1 MDFLKKAKEFL
12 KGKKTHLL
20 VIVYCIMVIITGEDP
35 SGGSAL
41 NLTPEAVKELV
52 MGLMISSGKAAWDRW
67 ASSL

>member
-1 MDFLKKAKEFL
+1 MDFIKKVQEFL

-41 NLTPEAVKELV
+41 DLTPEAIKELV

-67 ASSL
+67 AKTL

>member
-1 MDFLKKAKEFL
+1 MDFMKKAQELL

-20 VIVYCIMVIITGEDP
+20 VILYCIVVIITGEDP

-41 NLTPEAVKELV
+41 DLSPDAIKELL